1 MSNYKENPNNFAPYL
16 KHQGRTIEE
25 QLRLNQPVMEWLKKQ
40 IEEKVTETE
49 IQTRKENLE
58 KFKQILDSF
67 RPLGHKLYS
76 EK

>member
-1 MSNYKENPNNFAPYL
+1 MSNYTENPNYFTPYL

-25 QLRLNQPVMEWLKKQ
+25 QLRLNQPAMEWLKKQ
-40 IEEKVTETE
+40 IEEKVPETE
-49 IQTRKENLE
+49 LQTRQRNLE
-58 KFKQILDSF
+58 KFKEIIDSF